1 MTSKKERYQQQLR
14 TPGILLRATRSKGRH
29 VVASESLPKG
39 TLVVSED
46 AAAFV
51 LLKASM
57 DELCLRCVRPLD
69 EGDSKDQQQ
78 SLFGSAGNSKGV
90 VCKGCI
96 KQTYYCSSE
105 CMDSDHERHS
115 LECEVVRHLP
125 GITAMHSTDY
135 ALMRLVLGVLV
146 NRHLETVATMPSTR
160 TPTEFVFDLVSH
172 RKTCDPKWLACV
184 EACADDFAQ
193 YLPEHLSIPASEIVT
208 LACRINSNSH
218 AMVDPTGNT
227 NQEVGVGM
235 FPMVAMLNHACAP
248 NCSFVSTTHG
258 RMIVRTLRDVEA
270 GEELCVTYVD
280 LCTPRSERRGK
291 LLETKHFW
299 CECERCS
306 CLSGESEDAFLD
318 AILCQE
324 CKSPSAYYSSKDGES
339 TCTQCGSTITQEQLS
354 LASFKAEQ
362 AHSDAHDLFKAR
374 HTDSALT
381 AYAQFIQRF
390 ENTVLHPNHHL
401 LISAYA
407 TMMNCAQRLRDYV
420 SAIRYGSRVIQKMR
434 PHVPSNWPE
443 LADFEFR
450 MGELWEIVGMA
461 VVEGIIAPSELE
473 SLANDG
479 LIQVQSGAESCQ
491 EVGSY
496 VVREHALRCF
506 ETCLSMRRVAY
517 GEEHVRTIEAGEQV
531 ARLNVPI
538 VAALLPSIILG
549 QSRKRLTAALPETL
563 PNAVLVAGLAGG
575 IQAGVA
581 LALKVPSALEK
592 APEHKELVA
601 RSEKNF
607 WPVFFSTIL
616 RKSAGFAVFFLI
628 FDALK
633 AKLAATKTPASKAAR
648 AAQNLAAATL
658 AATFYRLTTWFI
670 DGKLPALPSAS
681 EDGTDAE
688 KVFGGRKGGNP
699 YAAALEQIKG
709 SVLKAAVPLVAMD
722 LVLGRPSW

>member
-1 MTSKKERYQQQLR
+1 MALKKERYQQQLR
-14 TPGILLRATRSKGRH
+14 TPGIQLRATRSKGRH
-29 VVASESLPKG
+29 VIASEPLPKG

-69 EGDSKDQQQ
+69 EGDCKDQQQ
-78 SLFGSAGNSKGV
+78 SLFASTGNSKGV

-96 KQTYYCSSE
+96 KQTLITSVTPSNARLFAIC
-105 CMDSDHERHS
+105 H
-115 LECEVVRHLP
+115 

-135 ALMRLVLGVLV
+135 ALMRLVLAVLV

-193 YLPEHLSIPASEIVT
+193 YLPENLSIPASEIVT

-258 RMIVRTLRDVEA
+258 RMIVRTLRDVQA

-306 CLSGESEDAFLD
+306 GSSSESEDALLD
-318 AILCQE
+318 AVLCQE
-324 CKSPSAYYSSKDGES
+324 CKTERS
-339 TCTQCGSTITQEQLS
+339 TCTQCGSASTQEQLS

-381 AYAQFIQRF
+381 AYAQFIQGF

-434 PHVPSNWPE
+434 PHVPANWPE

-461 VVEGIIAPSELE
+461 VVQGIIAPSELE
-473 SLANDG
+473 LLANDG
-479 LIQVQSGAESCQ
+479 LIQVPSGVESCQ

-506 ETCLSMRRVAY
+506 EKCLSMRRVAY

-531 ARLNVPI
+531 ARLNE
-538 VAALLPSIILG
+538 
-549 QSRKRLTAALPETL
+549 RE
-563 PNAVLVAGLAGG
+563 
-575 IQAGVA
+575 
-581 LALKVPSALEK
+581 E
-592 APEHKELVA
+592 
-601 RSEKNF
+601 
-607 WPVFFSTIL
+607 
-616 RKSAGFAVFFLI
+616 
-628 FDALK
+628 
-633 AKLAATKTPASKAAR
+633 
-648 AAQNLAAATL
+648 
-658 AATFYRLTTWFI
+658 
-670 DGKLPALPSAS
+670 
-681 EDGTDAE
+681 
-688 KVFGGRKGGNP
+688 
-699 YAAALEQIKG
+699 
-709 SVLKAAVPLVAMD
+709 
-722 LVLGRPSW
+722 